1 MEAIFQTKA
10 GSFTHLYERR
20 SSARSGAALT
30 AMALDGRSDL
40 RILDISMGGMLAISP
55 TTRLPGSLF
64 KVRINF
70 EKLGES
76 IDLWAKTLDLRPT
89 AGGEVAHK
97 IEFCYLTPKA
107 TLLLYRHLDSTRNEW
122 K

>member
-1 MEAIFQTKA
+1 MEAGCQNDI
-10 GSFTHLYERR
+10 GSFKHLYERR
-20 SSARSGAALT
+20 SSARSAAALT
-30 AMALDGRSDL
+30 ARALDGYSDL
-40 RILDISMGGMLAISP
+40 RVLDISMGGMLATSA

-64 KVRINF
+64 KVQITF
-70 EKLGES
+70 KELGET

-89 AGGEVAHK
+89 AGGEVAHT

-107 TLLLYRHLDSTRNEW
+107 TLVLYRHLDSTRNEW